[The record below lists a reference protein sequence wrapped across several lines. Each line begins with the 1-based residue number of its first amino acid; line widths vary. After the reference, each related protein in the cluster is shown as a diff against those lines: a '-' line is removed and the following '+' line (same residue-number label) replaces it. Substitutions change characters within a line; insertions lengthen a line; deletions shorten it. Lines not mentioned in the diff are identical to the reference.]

1 VTPRS
6 TPAPRGSSPSVKPP
20 QRNSR
25 RPAAESHDAAS
36 PEPPPARSNAESVK
50 PAPRSASS
58 GPRFPRLSRAVTA
71 AKVALGA
78 AIVIGASAG
87 VAWGAKRYV
96 TTSPRFAV
104 KTITVE
110 GNARLSPQDVAREA
124 GLSVD
129 SNVFA
134 VDLDAAA
141 RALEADPWIKT
152 AKVTR
157 KLPGTLVVVVTEH
170 EPAAV
175 VAIDDKLFLASRNGE
190 FFKEAS
196 AEDPLD
202 LPVLTGISGAEVARD
217 REGVER
223 SVVRALD
230 VVDEVQKTTLA
241 QRYPVEEV
249 HLEADGTLSLVVGTD
264 GIALHLGRPPFRGKL
279 EQAERVF
286 SELEKRKAQPSIVF
300 LDNDNSPERVVVR
313 MR

>member
-1 VTPRS
+1 MTPRS
-6 TPAPRGSSPSVKPP
+6 ERPSRGSNPSVAPP

-25 RPAAESHDAAS
+25 RPPPESNDAAS
-36 PEPPPARSNAESVK
+36 PEPPPARSTAESVK
-50 PAPRSASS
+50 PAPRPS
-58 GPRFPRLSRAVTA
+58 GPRFPRLGRALTA

-78 AIVIGASAG
+78 VIVIGASAG

-110 GNARLSPQDVAREA
+110 GNARLSPQDVAREG
-124 GLSVD
+124 GLEVD

-141 RALEADPWIKT
+141 RAIEADPWVKT
-152 AKVTR
+152 AKITR
-157 KLPGTLVVVVTEH
+157 KLPGSLLVVVTEH

-175 VAIDDKLFLASRNGE
+175 VAIDDKLFLASRSGE

-217 REGVER
+217 RVGVER

-230 VVDEVQKTTLA
+230 VVDELQKTSLA

-264 GIALHLGRPPFRGKL
+264 GIAIHLGRPPFRGKL

-286 SELEKRKAQPSIVF
+286 AELEKRKAQPSIVF